1 MKSELAEEL
10 LGKLMGW
17 DRAVFAERVRRLE
30 ALATYKWDEYANFS
44 PGMKFFES
52 LATWLDQFKE
62 PADRAS
68 ALEFVLER
76 LIFISE
82 AEMTHLIELV
92 YSDHIEPVLC
102 ARVAREAGISALRV
116 AELVCHPE
124 FAAQRRRLLVL
135 GASDGARL
143 DRLRRSAPFLSHE
156 QFLQSCEPPGDLI
169 EPMCK
174 KLLTAL
180 EKQKLQAP
188 GTFAHVFLVDDFAG
202 SGRTLLREEDGAFV
216 GKLAK
221 LSGAITRLIEQE
233 LLAPDVEV
241 TVVLYVASEQ
251 ALEHLKQAIAA
262 SELPAWEVRVVQQLP
277 ASVRVDQSDPA
288 FAELN
293 ERLYDKTL
301 SDEHKGDA
309 PLGYERCALPLVL
322 SHNTPNNSVSLLWGD
337 TTQEEGSLGRHAL
350 FPRYERHHRD
360 RP

>member
-1 MKSELAEEL
+1 MRSELAEEL
-10 LGKLMGW
+10 LGTLMGW

-52 LATWLDQFKE
+52 LAAWLNQFKE
-62 PADRAS
+62 PADRAC

-76 LIFISE
+76 LLFVSE

-92 YSDHIEPVLC
+92 YADHIEPVLC
-102 ARVAREAGISALRV
+102 ERVARETGISALRV
-116 AELVCHPE
+116 AELVGHPN
-124 FAAQRRRLLVL
+124 FATLRRRLLVL

-156 QFLQSCEPPGDLI
+156 QFLQSCEPPGDLV

-174 KLLTAL
+174 KLLGAL
-180 EKQKLQAP
+180 EKQELQAA
-188 GTFAHVFLVDDFAG
+188 GSFAHIFLIDDFAG

-221 LSGAITRLIEQE
+221 LSVAIERLTEQK
-233 LLAPDVEV
+233 LLARDAEV
-241 TVVLYVASEQ
+241 TLVLYVASEQ
-251 ALEHLKQAIAA
+251 ALEHLNGVLAA
-262 SELPAWEVRVVQQLP
+262 SELPAWEVRVVQRLP
-277 ASVRVDQSDPA
+277 ASVRVDQSDPP

-293 ERLYDKTL
+293 ERLYDKAL
-301 SDEHKGDA
+301 NDEHKGEA
-309 PLGYERCALPLVL
+309 PLGYARCALPLVL

-337 TTQEEGSLGRHAL
+337 TTQERESLKRHAL